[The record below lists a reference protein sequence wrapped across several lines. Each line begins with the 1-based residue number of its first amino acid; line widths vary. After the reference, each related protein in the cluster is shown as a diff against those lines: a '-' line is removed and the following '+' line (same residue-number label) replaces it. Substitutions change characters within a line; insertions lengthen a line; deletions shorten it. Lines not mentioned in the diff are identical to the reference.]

1 MQRFIAEVLVLYR
14 NLEAAFYRDAYRD
27 VCQIANERDELKIGD
42 IAQVLTEE
50 VRTSLRIP
58 VFVFPVADVNRKNS
72 VAWRAITNL
81 VSIGEIPELEEMD
94 DEKRAAVL
102 FGRVHGI
109 GPSRAKEL

>member
-1 MQRFIAEVLVLYR
+1 M
-14 NLEAAFYRDAYRD
+14 
-27 VCQIANERDELKIGD
+27 
-42 IAQVLTEE
+42 
-50 VRTSLRIP
+50 
-58 VFVFPVADVNRKNS
+58 FPVADFKRQNA

-109 GPSRAKEL
+109 EPSRAREL